1 MNDSFYLL
9 REQNPHGT
17 VLFPFMIHQLE
28 TDGSLRERVPCHW
41 HEEIEILM
49 VTRGSAQIAVDERS
63 YRIKE
68 GDIIFI
74 GSNSLHSVKEELGA
88 PFYFWA
94 IDFQQAFLNSF
105 VNDVVQQQY
114 IDSVKNHKVIFQEYL
129 SPTEQWER
137 KIQTL
142 LKEIQGVFTQKIQ
155 GYELLI
161 KAKLY
166 EIWYLYY
173 AHAEQEN
180 REAVE
185 HSYDKVAVAKAVIAY
200 IQEHYNSSISLVEL
214 SGAFH
219 VSEGHLC
226 RLFKTVTKMSVIEYI
241 NFYRISISAKL
252 LGETRREIGEVAGL
266 VGFNNI
272 SYFNKVFR
280 KYMQI
285 TPSEFRHNADSR

>member
-1 MNDSFYLL
+1 M
-9 REQNPHGT
+9 
-17 VLFPFMIHQLE
+17 
-28 TDGSLRERVPCHW
+28 
-41 HEEIEILM
+41 
-49 VTRGSAQIAVDERS
+49 
-63 YRIKE
+63 
-68 GDIIFI
+68 
-74 GSNSLHSVKEELGA
+74 
-88 PFYFWA
+88 
-94 IDFQQAFLNSF
+94 
-105 VNDVVQQQY
+105 
-114 IDSVKNHKVIFQEYL
+114 
-129 SPTEQWER
+129 
-137 KIQTL
+137 
-142 LKEIQGVFTQKIQ
+142 
-155 GYELLI
+155 LI

-252 LGETRREIGEVAGL
+252 LGETRREIGEVAGM

-285 TPSEFRHNADSR
+285 TPRNFGIMQIADNGAEICYSLQVHRKGKDYFCLCFLLADIYYQ

>member
-1 MNDSFYLL
+1 MLL
-9 REQNPHGT
+9 
-17 VLFPFMIHQLE
+17 
-28 TDGSLRERVPCHW
+28 
-41 HEEIEILM
+41 
-49 VTRGSAQIAVDERS
+49 
-63 YRIKE
+63 
-68 GDIIFI
+68 
-74 GSNSLHSVKEELGA
+74 
-88 PFYFWA
+88 
-94 IDFQQAFLNSF
+94 
-105 VNDVVQQQY
+105 
-114 IDSVKNHKVIFQEYL
+114 
-129 SPTEQWER
+129 
-137 KIQTL
+137 
-142 LKEIQGVFTQKIQ
+142 
-155 GYELLI
+155 

-252 LGETRREIGEVAGL
+252 LGETRREIGEVAGM